1 MESAPSANGCRARY
15 LSRSKAATL
24 RETTEGDLMVGSEQ
38 GSNVRRLFPGDG
50 HGNGHVGL
58 GVSKA
63 GGIVRFDLGSHR
75 M

>member
-1 MESAPSANGCRARY
+1 
-15 LSRSKAATL
+15 
-24 RETTEGDLMVGSEQ
+24 MVGSEQ